1 MRLCVCVYSCLCVW
15 LCTCLRV
22 DKIQPL
28 FFVRFRYSIV
38 NFTIKC
44 RRKLPSGCGICIP
57 LLFNHIQLF
66 FLFVISTVFVC
77 FNLGL
82 NFLLN
87 FVFVFLGNLNVAQKY
102 LWKEHKVGSNQLDKM
117 YKENKIQL
125 NNCVCLY
132 LFFIQNGKTILQ
144 YVQKIKGWNR
154 EPITGLMKRKR
165 KSDWK
170 VEAEVEMVHTR
181 TFQFCYTGV
190 VIVVN
195 ICFKSSGTLVWII
208 QISRI
213 VDQTV
218 LLFKVS
224 VKMQTLA

>member
-1 MRLCVCVYSCLCVW
+1 MCVSVCVYSCLCVW

-44 RRKLPSGCGICIP
+44 RRKLPAGCGICIP

-87 FVFVFLGNLNVAQKY
+87 FVFCFLRKF
-102 LWKEHKVGSNQLDKM
+102 KCRT
-117 YKENKIQL
+117 KI
-125 NNCVCLY
+125 
-132 LFFIQNGKTILQ
+132 
-144 YVQKIKGWNR
+144 
-154 EPITGLMKRKR
+154 LMKRAQGGIKSVGQNVQR
-165 KSDWK
+165 KQNSTK
-170 VEAEVEMVHTR
+170 
-181 TFQFCYTGV
+181 
-190 VIVVN
+190 
-195 ICFKSSGTLVWII
+195 
-208 QISRI
+208 
-213 VDQTV
+213 
-218 LLFKVS
+218 
-224 VKMQTLA
+224 